1 MTAPSLAAQAVTLL
15 ESSGCT
21 IHYMPPYPSAEQ
33 VRERAAALQV
43 DAILCRQG
51 RVNGAVMDASSRLRI
66 VARHGVGMDEVDVAA
81 AAERGLLLTRAPG
94 SNTAAVAE
102 HTLGLMLALL
112 KNLPQ
117 LGQTVA
123 EGGWRGTS
131 QVRDAAGARLGLV
144 GFGAIGQAVARLGS
158 AFGMTVSA
166 YAPRGLSGS
175 VTQKP
180 SLAAL
185 LAETDILSLHC
196 PLVPETKHLIDTT
209 ALATLP
215 PGALVINT
223 ARGGII
229 DEAALLRALD
239 KGHIAGAAL
248 DVFEHEPPLPDDPL
262 RRHKN
267 VIATPHVGGVTPQAL
282 ERMGVMAAECIVAA
296 LSGGVIPAERIVR
309 G

>member
-1 MTAPSLAAQAVTLL
+1 MTAPSLAAPAVTLL
-15 ESSGCT
+15 ESAGCAV
-21 IHYMPPYPSAEQ
+21 HYMPPYPSAELL
-33 VRERAAALQV
+33 RERAAALQV

-51 RVNGAVMDASSRLRI
+51 RVNGAVMDASAKLRI

-102 HTLGLMLALL
+102 HTFALILALL
-112 KNLPQ
+112 KDLPQ

-131 QVRDAAGARLGLV
+131 PVRDAAGARLGLV
-144 GFGAIGQAVARLGS
+144 GFGAIGQAVARLGA

-166 YAPRGLSGS
+166 FAPRGLTGA
-175 VTQKP
+175 VTQK
-180 SLAAL
+180 STLAAL
-185 LAETDILSLHC
+185 LAETDVLSLHC
-196 PLVPETKHLIDTT
+196 PLLPETRHLIDAT

-215 PGALVINT
+215 PGALIINT

-229 DEAALLRALD
+229 DEAALLQALD
-239 KGHIAGAAL
+239 SGHIAGAGL
-248 DVFEHEPPLPDDPL
+248 DVFAHEPPLPDDPL
-262 RRHKN
+262 RRHKK

-282 ERMGVMAAECIVAA
+282 QRMGVMAAECIVAA
-296 LSGGVIPAERIVR
+296 LTGGEIPAERIVR